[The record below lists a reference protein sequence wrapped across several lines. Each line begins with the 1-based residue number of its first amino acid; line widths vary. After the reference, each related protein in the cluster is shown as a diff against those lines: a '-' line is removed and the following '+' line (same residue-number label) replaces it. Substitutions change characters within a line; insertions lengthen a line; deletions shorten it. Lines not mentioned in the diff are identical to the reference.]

1 MKTDR
6 VYLVTDTD
14 QADAEA
20 AGPSDADRL
29 RDWLTEH
36 ARDLATNPEARLT
49 DFEDVP
55 ENLADALVTALE
67 ALPDDRLTEERTQLL
82 GALRRY
88 LEGWTP

>member
-36 ARDLATNPEARLT
+36 GRTQRWLARELGVDERTVRYWASGQQP
-49 DFEDVP
+49 VP
-55 ENLADALVTALE
+55 HVVWLALE
-67 ALPDDRLTEERTQLL
+67 RLALD
-82 GALRRY
+82 AI
-88 LEGWTP
+88 TPE